1 MAEYTIDKIEY
12 GGNVYKLQDNQSGY
26 ITSYTET
33 DPVFSASTAA
43 GITATDISNWNSKTS
58 NTGTVTS
65 INLISGTGITVSN
78 SNTAITT
85 SGSRTIT
92 LNTIKT
98 SKSSSGLGG
107 AQVWKSW
114 EDGANITPPSTI
126 GSYTSTFTVQNS
138 TTIANR
144 YYPIE
149 ATHDGHLIVNIPW
162 ESVPTNISAFTNDS
176 GYITSYTE
184 TDPTVPSWAKQSS
197 KPTYTANEVGALPA
211 TTAIPTK
218 TSDLTNDSG
227 FITTDEKVKYTDSNK
242 LNSTRPLLFGKNMV
256 PTGGSQTETVYA
268 SNRLMWND
276 SAQALYI
283 HNSSSNKYAIINYNQ
298 IFLANDTTDYSGVLS
313 TAALTASRNYTFP
326 DKTGTVALTSD
337 IPSVYSSTNT
347 GGYLTM
353 ATLPIYDGTV
363 E

>member
-33 DPVFSASTAA
+33 DPTVPSWAKQSSKPTYTANEVGALPATTTIPTKTSDLTNDSGFITGYTETDPVFSASAAA

-114 EDGANITPPSTI
+114 EDEANITPPSTI

-138 TTIANR
+138 TTVANR

-176 GYITSYTE
+176 GY
-184 TDPTVPSWAKQSS
+184 
-197 KPTYTANEVGALPA
+197 
-211 TTAIPTK
+211 
-218 TSDLTNDSG
+218 LT
-227 FITTDEKVKYTDSNK
+227 
-242 LNSTRPLLFGKNMV
+242 L
-256 PTGGSQTETVYA
+256 
-268 SNRLMWND
+268 
-276 SAQALYI
+276 
-283 HNSSSNKYAIINYNQ
+283 
-298 IFLANDTTDYSGVLS
+298 
-313 TAALTASRNYTFP
+313 
-326 DKTGTVALTSD
+326 
-337 IPSVYSSTNT
+337 
-347 GGYLTM
+347 

>member
-33 DPVFSASTAA
+33 DPVFSASAAA
-43 GITATDISNWNSKTS
+43 GITATDITNWNSKTS

-114 EDGANITPPSTI
+114 ESGASITPPTTI
-126 GSYTSTFTVQNS
+126 GSYTGTFTVQNS
-138 TTIANR
+138 TTIVNR
-144 YYPIE
+144 YYPVE
-149 ATHDGHLIVNIPW
+149 ATYDGHLIVNIPW

-176 GYITSYTE
+176 GYLTSYTE
-184 TDPTVPSWAKQSS
+184 TDPVFSASAAAGITSSDITSWNNKVSDTGQWNGVSLNKQSQKANGEYYIPYLTNVS
-197 KPTYTANEVGALPA
+197 TDDTASLVKVTYLPENNCLPKYDADACLKSATPSANDNSTKVA
-211 TTAIPTK
+211 TTAYVDAAIPD
-218 TSDLTNDSG
+218 TSNFLT
-227 FITTDEKVKYTDSNK
+227 
-242 LNSTRPLLFGKNMV
+242 L
-256 PTGGSQTETVYA
+256 
-268 SNRLMWND
+268 
-276 SAQALYI
+276 
-283 HNSSSNKYAIINYNQ
+283 
-298 IFLANDTTDYSGVLS
+298 
-313 TAALTASRNYTFP
+313 
-326 DKTGTVALTSD
+326 
-337 IPSVYSSTNT
+337 
-347 GGYLTM
+347 